1 MTIISAVIIVIIII
15 IIIIIIITN
24 IIIIMIIIII
34 ITIHL
39 PTYLNEIM
47 YLRYTG
53 ILVIPEARISLSDV
67 NGFLLKNVSVHWSHI
82 SYNIH

>member
-1 MTIISAVIIVIIII
+1 MMTMISAVIIVIIII
-15 IIIIIIITN
+15 IIITN
-24 IIIIMIIIII
+24 IIIIMIIIIII

-53 ILVIPEARISLSDV
+53 ILVIPEARISLSDM
-67 NGFLLKNVSVHWSHI
+67 NGFLLKNE
-82 SYNIH
+82 

>member
-1 MTIISAVIIVIIII
+1 MI
-15 IIIIIIITN
+15 
-24 IIIIMIIIII
+24 IIIII

-53 ILVIPEARISLSDV
+53 ILVIPEARISLSDM
-67 NGFLLKNVSVHWSHI
+67 NGFLLKNE
-82 SYNIH
+82 